1 MDPRLDTP
9 SGAQALGFPTPLQV
23 LPFTTAPSTRLLAG
37 IQVQLWLSLEGCRNS
52 FFLTPP
58 VSHTPDL
65 STSTHLS
72 SIFSQENRRGS
83 KPEWTAYLLGSLRVF
98 VGSDQVLTPTC

>member
-1 MDPRLDTP
+1 MSHLLIPGIELK
-9 SGAQALGFPTPLQV
+9 GV
-23 LPFTTAPSTRLLAG
+23 LKILITQGSTKRLLAG

-58 VSHTPDL
+58 VSHTLDL
-65 STSTHLS
+65 PTSSHLS
-72 SIFSQENRRGS
+72 SIFSQENRRAS

-98 VGSDQVLTPTC
+98 VGSDQVLIPIC